1 MNKSFGPWPE
11 ACTSRFFLTELYLFV
26 GRGEDGPFRL
36 GAKFFPKGAATECWP
51 RLHRGAQTVSIS
63 CAMAAETVAFQ
74 FAKHV
79 LESDLAWLPLA
90 DGLLLL
96 TWLVERGRFP

>member
-1 MNKSFGPWPE
+1 MVPSDSVPSSSQRVQPQ
-11 ACTSRFFLTELYLFV
+11 
-26 GRGEDGPFRL
+26 
-36 GAKFFPKGAATECWP
+36 ECWP
-51 RLHRGAQTVSIS
+51 RIHRGAQTLSIS

-74 FAKHV
+74 FAKRV